1 MNSTQALT
9 AALDTAPAHSGPTAL
24 PLPSPLP
31 LPRLRP
37 ADLLLSGGTD
47 GGDGPPLEPLAFRA
61 PAWATPRR
69 MPGQGRLARAA
80 AESSAAPEPRPGRGQ
95 QKASGKDATTLS
107 AAGSGVQVVPD
118 VVPLRSPRTSR
129 LPGEAAPRP
138 QTLRLAPAAGS
149 PAAPP
154 VATVATVATAP
165 TAPTVAA
172 WAQPRPTPQIRST
185 ALSVAVSLAEAVAG
199 SRSVHQL
206 GSVLDLATYKKM
218 ERRATWERN
227 ARSFAGEQDRRPM
240 IRVPRCHVQ
249 MLSAVT
255 AECTAT
261 VFTDTGAR
269 AMSFRLELQR
279 GRWRAVAVEMG

>member
-9 AALDTAPAHSGPTAL
+9 AALDTAPAQNRPTSL
-24 PLPSPLP
+24 PLPAPLP
-31 LPRLRP
+31 LTQVRP
-37 ADLLLSGGTD
+37 ADLLIAGGTD
-47 GGDGPPLEPLAFRA
+47 AGGAPTLEPLPFRA
-61 PAWATPRR
+61 PAWAMPQR
-69 MPGQGRLARAA
+69 MPGQGRVAGAA
-80 AESSAAPEPRPGRGQ
+80 APRSATPEPRPSRGQ
-95 QKASGKDATTLS
+95 RKATGKDATTLS
-107 AAGSGVQVVPD
+107 AARSEAQALPD
-118 VVPLRSPRTSR
+118 VVPLRAPRTSP
-129 LPGEAAPRP
+129 LPGGATPRP
-138 QTLRLAPAAGS
+138 QTLRLATAAGS

-154 VATVATVATAP
+154 VATVA
-165 TAPTVAA
+165 TVAA

-185 ALSVAVSLAEAVAG
+185 ALAVAVSLAEAVAG

-227 ARSFAGEQDRRPM
+227 ARSFAGTQDRRPM

-249 MLSAVT
+249 MLSAAT

-261 VFTDTGAR
+261 VFTDSGAR